1 MKTRTNEEL
10 NAIIHKWMKAAE
22 PPQPE
27 ILLLNIGDGRSY
39 LKDERPPNYCGDLNA
54 VHEVERKL
62 KPSEGWEYAEL
73 LVKMIRDQETIMP
86 YYEQTWLVAN
96 TTARQRAEALASV
109 IEGAKCS
116 QKHECQCGGIDHP
129 HTIGKAG
136 CFRYMTEAPIP
147 AGKHPELGC
156 DTWKM
161 PNEDGAITDFT
172 LRQQRGYHQHECG
185 CWSRSDGSFNSVEA

>member
-1 MKTRTNEEL
+1 MKTRTDEEL
-10 NAIIHKWMKAAE
+10 NAIIHKWMKADE

-27 ILLLNIGDGRSY
+27 ILLLNTGNGRSY

-54 VHEVERKL
+54 VHEAENQIFELQQAWENYVRHITDTCVEPADAL
-62 KPSEGWEYAEL
+62 HA
-73 LVKMIRDQETIMP
+73 
-86 YYEQTWLVAN
+86 
-96 TTARQRAEALASV
+96 TARQRADALARV
-109 IEGAKCS
+109 IEGVKCS

-129 HTIGKAG
+129 HTISETG
-136 CFRYMTEAPIP
+136 CFRYMTESPIL

-161 PNEDGAITDFT
+161 PDEDGAITDFT

-185 CWSRSDGSFNSVEA
+185 CWSRSEGSFNSVDA

>member
-1 MKTRTNEEL
+1 MKTRTSEEL
-10 NAIIHKWMKAAE
+10 NAIIHKWMKADE

-27 ILLLNIGDGRSY
+27 ILLLNTGDGRSY

-54 VHEVERKL
+54 IHEAEGKL
-62 KPSEGWEYAEL
+62 QIEKIWLMTAILAEVVDPGFPIAYA
-73 LVKMIRDQETIMP
+73 
-86 YYEQTWLVAN
+86 
-96 TTARQRAEALASV
+96 TALQRAEALVRV
-109 IEGAKCS
+109 IKGGAKCS

-161 PNEDGAITDFT
+161 PDEDGAITDFT

-185 CWSRSDGSFNSVEA
+185 CWSRSDGSFNSVEGK